1 MKIIINEIP
10 PSNNKFM
17 GNSNSYHIY
26 GNIKKQWAMLVRL
39 AVGRDKPKEP
49 IEKSIITITYYFKNR
64 IRHDPDNYSGK
75 MILDG
80 LVQAKVIKDDSFKN
94 ISLRLE
100 GDYDKENPRTE
111 ITVEEIKE
119 V

>member
-17 GNSNSYHIY
+17 GNGNSYHIY
-26 GNIKKQWAMLVRL
+26 GNLKKQWTMLVRL
-39 AVGRDKPKEP
+39 AVGRDKPKQP
-49 IEKSIITITYYFKNR
+49 IEKSIVTIKYYFGNR

-80 LVQAKVIKDDSFKN
+80 MVQAGVIKDDSFNN

-100 GDYDKENPRTE
+100 ADYDKEDPRTE
-111 ITVEEIKE
+111 ITITEVE
-119 V
+119 

>member
-1 MKIIINEIP
+1 MKIIINDIP

-26 GNIKKQWAMLVRL
+26 GGIKKQWAILVKL
-39 AVGRDKPKEP
+39 AVGRDKPKTP
-49 IEKSIITITYYFKNR
+49 IEKSIVTITYYFGNR
-64 IRHDPDNYSGK
+64 RRHDPDNYSGK
-75 MILDG
+75 LILDG
-80 LVQAKVIKDDSFKN
+80 MVLAGVIADDSFNN

-100 GDYDKENPRTE
+100 ANYDKENPRTE
-111 ITVEEIKE
+111 IEILE